1 MAAIDTRG
9 RPLPPQLV
17 AALRRGDRLTA
28 LRLIRETYGNDL
40 DLAQAMQILE
50 GHLRALAG
58 QAGGKAAKAAQAVE
72 RAAEAA
78 GAKATQAEQAEQD
91 ARAALA
97 TAKAR
102 AQQVLAAGRP
112 PTVMPGDRPGGMRW
126 LLLALA
132 TLAAAAWWW
141 LR

>member
-9 RPLPPQLV
+9 RPLPPQLL

-78 GAKATQAEQAEQD
+78 GARAAQAEHD

-102 AQQVLAAGRP
+102 AQQVLAAGRA

>member
-58 QAGGKAAKAAQAVE
+58 QAGGKAAKAAQ
-72 RAAEAA
+72 RAAHAASQAGAEAA
-78 GAKATQAEQAEQD
+78 PAEQA

-102 AQQVLAAGRP
+102 TQHGLTAGRP

-132 TLAAAAWWW
+132 ALAAAAWWW